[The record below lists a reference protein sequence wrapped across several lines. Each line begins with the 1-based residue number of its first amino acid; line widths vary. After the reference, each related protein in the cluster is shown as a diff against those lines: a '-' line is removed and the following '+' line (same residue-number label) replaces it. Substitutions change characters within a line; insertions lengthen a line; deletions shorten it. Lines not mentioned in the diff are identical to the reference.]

1 MRTIGLLGL
10 LLLCGIARMS
20 QCGEWSEPAVHPP
33 VDNVVVDRRAV
44 EDEPSPSADADERAS
59 PQRHAT
65 PEREIRSKKP
75 SLIQVPTDDPPYVV
89 GRVLLPEGAP
99 ASGAF
104 VVVEDPAGPASVTL
118 ADETGAFRFTGF
130 TAELVLRAERVSIT
144 ATWQESFT
152 DLTTGADPDLWRLD
166 RRCWWTEAEVDPRE
180 EAVLTLQPTGG
191 VRGRV
196 VDDLGAPWEVELT
209 LECAPQDP
217 RPGPVYDPKMPGPT
231 GIRRVIFQGPD
242 FQLGGL
248 LHGGGWAVWAQLG
261 SWSSS
266 IESVDCGGGTEEVTL
281 VLPRAT
287 VVRGSVLHHDGRPAP
302 GRLVHAVP
310 KTYWVNF
317 YINPPPDPD
326 GHSCSCPAHA
336 ETDDAGRFELEILG
350 AGPVRLTCIDAEA
363 FVDPFP
369 GGVVAGVTLQLSDE
383 RPAILVVDVLNR
395 PDGFRAWQLGL
406 GHPHR
411 RLLDGRFEFR
421 LQPGE
426 HAVEYRS
433 RWWRG
438 PSSLL
443 AHISLEPGERREIRV
458 RIDPQRGVQVHGR
471 ATLCGAPL
479 TGTLA
484 VHDRV
489 GGSTTIPLDA
499 RGEFEVRLNP
509 GFYRA
514 AYSWLSPWPKAT
526 RPTAVPDGEEL
537 PLVVPDQAEHVVQLH
552 FGTDTYDLRGRV
564 LGGDEHTWVAARPLH
579 ARLGGG
585 ANIDGAGVFL
595 LHGLRPGRYSLY
607 ADGTR
612 GYATEIVDV
621 HEEGQEV
628 LLVLREPCAM
638 RIAIIRADGRPARFP
653 QVVICPEATV
663 SYRTGLHRERPGGIV
678 HERDLPAG
686 RWAVIAAEGNNSGT
700 GIFTLV
706 PGRTT
711 EGRVELRPVARLQVS
726 VRGPDGAPL
735 DCRVWVIDPAGRDL
749 VAKEKLGIDLPLTR
763 LPAGSYAI
771 GAAHPAF
778 GSLTR
783 TIELRPG
790 ADEKVELTLDG

>member
-196 VDDLGAPWEVELT
+196 VADLGAPWEVELP

-363 FVDPFP
+363 CDAHETGRQRAQAP
-369 GGVVAGVTLQLSDE
+369 GRVGHIGEGLLGPTIIHFGTPEQQARWLPPIVAGTELWCQGYSEPNAGSDLANVQARAE
-383 RPAILVVDVLNR
+383 LV
-395 PDGFRAWQLGL
+395 DGEWHITGQKVWTSLAETSDYCFALCRTNTEVAKHKGISC
-406 GHPHR
+406 
-411 RLLDGRFEFR
+411 LLVPMD
-421 LQPGE
+421 QPG
-426 HAVEYRS
+426 
-433 RWWRG
+433 
-438 PSSLL
+438 
-443 AHISLEPGERREIRV
+443 IEIV
-458 RIDPQRGVQVHGR
+458 PIKQITGR
-471 ATLCGAPL
+471 AEFAEVFFDGARTAAENVVGPVDGGWRVAM
-479 TGTLA
+479 GTLA
-484 VHDRV
+484 FERGASTLGQQLSFVAELERVIEVARQTGAARKPLVRDR
-489 GGSTTIPLDA
+489 IAELWM
-499 RGEFEVRLNP
+499 RLEVMRLNALRTLS
-509 GFYRA
+509 GHGGGELQRE
-514 AYSWLSPWPKAT
+514 AYITKLYWAT
-526 RPTAVPDGEEL
+526 WHRDLGEL
-537 PLVVPDQAEHVVQLH
+537 AMD
-552 FGTDTYDLRGRV
+552 V
-564 LGGDEHTWVAARPLH
+564 LGTSSA
-579 ARLGGG
+579 
-585 ANIDGAGVFL
+585 I
-595 LHGLRPGRYSLY
+595 
-607 ADGTR
+607 AD
-612 GYATEIVDV
+612 
-621 HEEGQEV
+621 
-628 LLVLREPCAM
+628 
-638 RIAIIRADGRPARFP
+638 PAY
-653 QVVICPEATV
+653 ED
-663 SYRTGLHRERPGGIV
+663 LHRLFLWARSDTIYAGTNQIQRNLIARRALG
-678 HERDLPAG
+678 LP
-686 RWAVIAAEGNNSGT
+686 
-700 GIFTLV
+700 
-706 PGRTT
+706 
-711 EGRVELRPVARLQVS
+711 
-726 VRGPDGAPL
+726 
-735 DCRVWVIDPAGRDL
+735 
-749 VAKEKLGIDLPLTR
+749 K
-763 LPAGSYAI
+763 
-771 GAAHPAF
+771 
-778 GSLTR
+778 
-783 TIELRPG
+783 
-790 ADEKVELTLDG
+790 